1 MRILAA
7 ILLFLIGA
15 ASVAYSY
22 IGSYV
27 DVIRDM
33 ENSESFEETTGPIMQ
48 LFEYVLNG
56 TAPQLTPF
64 LYIGAFIIAVSVVML
79 IMGKKPNDN

>member
-1 MRILAA
+1 MRILAS
-7 ILLFLIGA
+7 ILLFLVGA

-22 IGSYV
+22 VGSYV
-27 DVIRDM
+27 DVIREM
-33 ENSESFEETTGPIMQ
+33 ERSESFDETTGPIMK
-48 LFEYVLNG
+48 LFEYMMNG

-79 IMGKKPNDN
+79 IMGKKSKE